1 MAQPNDQVGTV
12 EATDPSNLVRDIALS
27 LDTSADALL
36 DPGRISNTEE
46 ELSIP
51 REIIADVVR
60 SWRFHAELLRPIR
73 LGTYGIHNDQPA
85 ELLCFH
91 FSFQRTSD
99 RWLTRVRAA
108 TIEIEFLDAPWDG
121 SKAANPSIARFHPE
135 EYEGPSSHGQVVTT
149 TNASLSVAPPS
160 GSPNVGLGRAKE
172 VTLPLESKL
181 HVHGVR
187 SGRGTKNTVTW
198 TIEEDRLKKNGMP
211 REMHL
216 PIIVTSKQP
225 RRFSARVTLSAKYA
239 LIRGQ
244 MAKLVPVVGKMDEPL
259 FFDPPALRAAVEE
272 KQSGPDGTLVAMDLG
287 DLNDV
292 SLSEYSSFRS
302 T

>member
-1 MAQPNDQVGTV
+1 MAQPSDLSGAA
-12 EATDPSNLVRDIALS
+12 EATDPSNLVRDISFS
-27 LDTSADALL
+27 LDTAAVGLL
-36 DPGRISNTEE
+36 GHDHISNTEE

-51 REIIADVVR
+51 REIIADVVG

-99 RWLTRVRAA
+99 RWPTRVRAA
-108 TIEIEFLDAPWDG
+108 TIKIDFLDAPWDG
-121 SKAANPSIARFHPE
+121 SKAANPSIARFHPD

-160 GSPNVGLGRAKE
+160 GSPSVGLGKARE

-187 SGRGTKNTVTW
+187 SGRPTKNNVTW
-198 TIEEDRLKKNGMP
+198 TIEEDHLKKDGLP

-216 PIIVTSKQP
+216 PLIVTCKQP
-225 RRFSARVTLSAKYA
+225 RRFSARITVSAKYA

-244 MAKLVPVVGKMDEPL
+244 LAKLVPVVGKMDEPL
-259 FFDPPALRAAVEE
+259 YFDPAALRAAAEE
-272 KQSGPDGTLVAMDLG
+272 KQSGPDGTPVAMDLG

-292 SLSEYSSFRS
+292 SLIEYSSFQA